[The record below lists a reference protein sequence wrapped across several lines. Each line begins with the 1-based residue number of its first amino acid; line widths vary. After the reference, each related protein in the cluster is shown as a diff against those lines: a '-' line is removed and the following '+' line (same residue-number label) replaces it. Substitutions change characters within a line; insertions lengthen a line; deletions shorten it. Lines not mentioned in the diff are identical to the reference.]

1 MCLLIRVMFFKIQPI
16 LMSREIVAKLTKP
29 SVKKKFISE
38 GIGIVI
44 DHRVR

>member
-16 LMSREIVAKLTKP
+16 LMSRELVAKLPEP
-29 SVKKKFISE
+29 SVKKMYISE
-38 GIGIVI
+38 GIGKVI